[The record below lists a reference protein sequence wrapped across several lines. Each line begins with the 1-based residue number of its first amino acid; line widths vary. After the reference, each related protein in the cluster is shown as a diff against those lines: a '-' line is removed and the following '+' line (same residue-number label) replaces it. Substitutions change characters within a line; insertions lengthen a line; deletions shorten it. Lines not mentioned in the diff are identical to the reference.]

1 MKNINLKITLW
12 IILIIALL
20 VFILNYLYVEKLNIC
35 SYIFN
40 SLTESISVITII
52 AFLFDRYFWQCSI
65 FRNWLVLIPNL
76 NGKWKGI
83 ICSDW
88 INPDTK
94 EKCMPIETSLSIKQS
109 LTNISCV
116 MTTGEMKSNSIT
128 SDFRIDINN
137 QVLELSYVYLSIP
150 NLTVRNRSQIHHGAI
165 IFDIIIE
172 NNNVIRL
179 KGNYWTDRKTI
190 GTIELNKI

>member
-12 IILIIALL
+12 ITLIIALI
-20 VFILNYLYVEKLNIC
+20 VFILNYAEPLNIS

-52 AFLFDRYFWQCSI
+52 AFLFDRCFWRFSI

-76 NGKWKGI
+76 NGEWKGLI
-83 ICSDW
+83 YSDW

-172 NNNVIRL
+172 NNNVTVL

-190 GTIELNKI
+190 GVIELKKI